1 MSNFQKNK
9 MNKYL
14 LRISFYSLLSFCC
27 IILGYLIS
35 EKEFDQSIKYRID
48 RFIIANSKTTKEHQ
62 LLSKK
67 SLANSIE
74 LLIEDKNIEKLDYQ
88 RDFAFEIGPYYSN
101 HPDFTGYV
109 KGKMVVNN
117 DTMKI
122 KLRLKGLFSDHY
134 RDPLKCS
141 YKIKIF
147 DGGSFLGMKKFAI
160 QHPRTRSYMN
170 EWYLHK
176 LLNYINVI
184 YLRYDFINVTI
195 NGRNSGIYAIEEN
208 MHKNLI
214 ENNKLKEGPIFRFNH
229 SGEGS
234 IFYHDISPYNKKS
247 IKSDINLLNQYK
259 HAKKILFEF
268 RNGTK
273 KTSEV
278 FDNKKMAK
286 AYALCDLLGH
296 HHATHPHNLKF
307 YYSPTTGL
315 IEPIIYDNQLIIPI
329 ENEGLLGNLKSV
341 EAPIKN
347 NGEILFK
354 NDPFSE
360 RLFNDSAF
368 FTAYIHYLTEYTEND
383 WLSEFFNK
391 TNEDAQNKKQI
402 IWKSYPEY
410 DFNKKRILFKNQ
422 KTIKEI
428 LSTYILP
435 EIKDSSIIEQKD
447 KKFISIRNK
456 NRLPIELLSV
466 SINGNEITNCCYLL
480 QPNFINE
487 LPKYQ
492 TIEIKDELNSI
503 VPTCFQ
509 KINCPN
515 ADVEI
520 KYRYLGIKDIKTAN
534 YSMKISFKET
544 QSPL

>member
-1 MSNFQKNK
+1 MSKN
-9 MNKYL
+9 L
-14 LRISFYSLLSFCC
+14 LRISFYVLLSFSC
-27 IILGYLIS
+27 IIIGYLIS

-74 LLIEDKNIEKLDYQ
+74 LLIEDKDIEKLNDQ
-88 RDFAFEIGPYYSN
+88 RKLALELGNKYRYDKRNSK
-101 HPDFTGYV
+101 YV
-109 KGKMVVNN
+109 KGKLIHKN
-117 DTMKI
+117 DTLKV
-122 KLRLKGLFSDHY
+122 KLRLKGGQNDHY
-134 RDPLKCS
+134 RDLLKCS
-141 YKIKIF
+141 YKIKIV
-147 DGGSFLGMKKFAI
+147 DDGSFLGMKKFAI
-160 QHPRTRSYMN
+160 QHPRTRDYMN

-176 LLNYINVI
+176 LLNYVNVI

-214 ENNKLKEGPIFRFNH
+214 ENNKLKEGPIFRFDIP
-229 SGEGS
+229 GEGPV
-234 IFYHDISPYNKKS
+234 FYHDLSPYNKKD
-247 IKSDINLLNQYK
+247 IKSDSNLLKQYK

-286 AYALCDLLGH
+286 AYALCDLSGH
-296 HHATHPHNLKF
+296 HHATFPFNLKF
-307 YYSPTTGL
+307 YYNPTTGL

-368 FTAYIHYLTEYTEND
+368 FTAYIHYLIEYTDND

-428 LSTYILP
+428 LSTYVLP
-435 EIKDSSIIEQKD
+435 EIKDGSIIEQKD
-447 KKFISIRNK
+447 KKFISIRNNNK
-456 NRLPIELLSV
+456 LPIELLSV

-534 YSMKISFKET
+534 YSMKISFKEI